1 MARSL
6 FLSGKK
12 GQLRFE
18 VVHVRRERQHDV
30 DELNNDVWVDV
41 EVSTPVKVAGWSK
54 PSSDEPKLA
63 GHDRLTVD
71 VELLAPVGVFGDRD
85 AVQLPDRD
93 GLMEVVGEPENYS
106 FNPFGWDPD
115 LEVVNLVEV
124 KP

>member
-6 FLSGKK
+6 FLSGKE
-12 GQLRFE
+12 GLLRFE
-18 VVHVRRERQHDV
+18 VEHVRRERKHDV

-41 EVSTPVKVAGWSK
+41 EVSAPVKVAGWSK
-54 PSSDEPKLA
+54 PTSAEPKLA

-71 VELLAPVGVFGDRD
+71 VELLAPVGVFSARD
-85 AVQLPDRD
+85 AVRLPDHS

-106 FNPFGWDPD
+106 FNPFGWDPG
-115 LEVVNLVEV
+115 LEVVNLSEV